1 MKVLPLSIGTI
12 HFIGIGGIGMSGIA
26 EVMHNLGYKVQ
37 GSDQAK
43 NANVRRLGELGIK
56 VIVGHDAEAL
66 GDAQVVVT
74 SSAVKQD
81 NVEAAEARKRFI
93 PVVRRAEM
101 LAELMRLKWSV
112 AVAGTHGKTTTTSMI
127 AAMLDA
133 ANLDPTVIN
142 GGIINAY
149 GTNARLGAGDWMVVE
164 ADESDGSF
172 IKLPATVA
180 VVTNIDP
187 EHMEFYGDFD
197 AVRDAYR
204 TFLENLPF
212 YGFAALCLD
221 HPEVQTMVGRISDR
235 RIVTYGMSPQA
246 EIRAFDLSSDALGS
260 VFSVEMSDRQTGTY
274 QHLKNLRL
282 PMLGAHNVQNALAAI
297 AVAREMKIPEDTIR
311 AALASFEGV
320 KRRFTKTG
328 VIDGITIIDDYGH
341 HPVEISAV
349 LKSARD
355 AYDGRI
361 IAVVQPHRYT
371 RLKNLF
377 EDFCT
382 CFNDADAVI
391 VAPVHAASE
400 TPIEGFDRDSLIEGL
415 RARGHR
421 QVTAL
426 DAPDQLVD
434 LVGPMTES
442 GDLVVCL
449 GAGTVTQWAYALP
462 DTLAAWRQTH
472 CNGANDHHVTGG
484 GAA

>member
-1 MKVLPLSIGTI
+1 MKALPLSIGAI
-12 HFIGIGGIGMSGIA
+12 HFVGIGGIGMSGIA
-26 EVMHNLGYKVQ
+26 EVMHNLGYTVQ
-37 GSDQAK
+37 GSDVSE
-43 NANVRRLGELGIK
+43 NPNVRRLRALGIK
-56 VIVGHDAEAL
+56 INIGHDAAAL
-66 GDAQVVVT
+66 EDAQVVVI
-74 SSAVKQD
+74 SSAVKED
-81 NVEAAEARKRFI
+81 NVEAVAARQHFI

-101 LAELMRLKWSV
+101 LAELMRLKWSI
-112 AVAGTHGKTTTTSMI
+112 AVAGTHGKTTTTSMV
-127 AAMLDA
+127 AALLDGA
-133 ANLDPTVIN
+133 ELDPTVIN

-172 IKLPATVA
+172 IKLPATAA

-212 YGFAALCLD
+212 YGFAALCVD
-221 HPEVQTMVGRISDR
+221 HAEVQALVGRISDR

-246 EIRAFDLSSDALGS
+246 EVRAFDVRSDALGS
-260 VFSVEMSDRQTGTY
+260 LFSVEFSDRQSSVSHT
-274 QHLKNLRL
+274 LEDLRL

-297 AVAREMKIPEDTIR
+297 AISREMELPYDTIC
-311 AALASFEGV
+311 AALSGFKGV

-328 VIDGITIIDDYGH
+328 VVDGITVIDDYGH

-361 IAVVQPHRYT
+361 IAVVQPHRYS
-371 RLKNLF
+371 RLKDLF

-382 CFNDADAVI
+382 CFNNADAVI
-391 VAPVHAASE
+391 VAPVHAAGE
-400 TPIEGFDRDSLIEGL
+400 APIEGFDRDSLVEGL
-415 RARGHR
+415 RTRGHR

-426 DAPDQLVD
+426 ETPEQLVD
-434 LVGPMTES
+434 IVGSLAEA
-442 GDLVVCL
+442 GDMVVCL
-449 GAGTVTQWAYALP
+449 GAGTITNWANALP
-462 DTLAAWRQTH
+462 EALAAWRQSPARP
-472 CNGANDHHVTGG
+472 ANDQASDG
-484 GAA
+484 GAS